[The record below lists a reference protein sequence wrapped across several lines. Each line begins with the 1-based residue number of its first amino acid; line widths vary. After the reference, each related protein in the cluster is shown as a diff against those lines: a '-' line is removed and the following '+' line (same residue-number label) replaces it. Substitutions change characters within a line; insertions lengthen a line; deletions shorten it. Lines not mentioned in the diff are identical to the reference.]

1 MTEEQIKAFRD
12 FGAAC
17 QRTGEIIAEALQ
29 PLFDVFMETCRKLY
43 AWFHDRYTEAGAI
56 YGDTHEGMLRWY
68 RELATIARLR
78 QEANTIEQR
87 HRTIADFQ

>member
-1 MTEEQIKAFRD
+1 MTEEQAQAIQEAFN
-12 FGAAC
+12 
-17 QRTGEIIAEALQ
+17 TIAEFIRDAWNAVVEAMQ
-29 PLFDVFMETCRKLY
+29 KVY

-78 QEANTIEQR
+78 QEADAIEQR
-87 HRTIADFQ
+87 HGMLVAIQQMRR